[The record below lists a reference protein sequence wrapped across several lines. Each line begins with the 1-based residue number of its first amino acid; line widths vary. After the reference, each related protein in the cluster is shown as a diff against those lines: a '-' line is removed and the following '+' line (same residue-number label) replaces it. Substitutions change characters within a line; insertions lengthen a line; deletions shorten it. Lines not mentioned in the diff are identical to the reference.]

1 MAGLGELEKAIMDH
15 LWAAG
20 EPQTVRQVHLAL
32 SSRRELAY
40 TTVMTVLQRLAKKG
54 LVDQRRS
61 DRAHQYS
68 PVHTRDEL
76 VAGLMV
82 DALSAGT
89 ESGARAGALVR
100 FVEQVTPDEADAMR
114 AALSALESRDKSE
127 PALAAPTTVQHN

>member
-1 MAGLGELEKAIMDH
+1 MEH
-15 LWAAG
+15 LWDAG
-20 EPQTVRQVHLAL
+20 EPQTVRQVFVDL

-61 DRAHQYS
+61 DRAHQYT

-82 DALSAGT
+82 DALSTGT
-89 ESGARAGALVR
+89 ETGARVGALVR
-100 FVEQVTPDEADAMR
+100 FVEQVTPDEADALR
-114 AALSALESRDKSE
+114 AALAELEARTGAPAKSPAASARSGE
-127 PALAAPTTVQHN
+127 PALAAASDGKA

>member
-1 MAGLGELEKAIMDH
+1 MAGLGVLEKAVMDH

-20 EPQTVRQVHLAL
+20 EPQTVRQVYMDL
-32 SSRRELAY
+32 SRRRELAY

-89 ESGARAGALVR
+89 ESGARVGALVR

-127 PALAAPTTVQHN
+127 PALAEPTAVQHN